1 MVTWAQVTELGH
13 FSDACHAKHTNINSL
28 VLQFPAQEVCFSE
41 MWLDFW
47 PHRRY
52 LTTHIFWQLWKRHI
66 LILDLYF
73 FVRGED
79 AARHQPALL
88 CVWYLGMENI
98 WYWLDDFEWIEYG
111 TEVRSSVS
119 MPRALVQ
126 PSLEICL
133 GHVVLQLVWSTSPAG
148 VLAMLLWYPAG
159 FVLLIV
165 PQSSTDTQWKLSKD

>member
-1 MVTWAQVTELGH
+1 MRAMP
-13 FSDACHAKHTNINSL
+13 NIHISSL
-28 VLQFPAQEVCFSE
+28 VLQFPAQEVFFSE

-126 PSLEICL
+126 PSLENCL
-133 GHVVLQLVWSTSPAG
+133 GHVVLQLVWSTKPCWCPCNAALIPCWICLTHCPSKQYWYSVKAFKR
-148 VLAMLLWYPAG
+148 LALKNN
-159 FVLLIV
+159 FIF
-165 PQSSTDTQWKLSKD
+165 QRQQK